1 VVMVAPVAA
10 EAATKDEARTRA
22 VVAGV
27 AAVTPTQTLK
37 RRARM
42 ARAMAPATIAGIWAT
57 GP

>member
-1 VVMVAPVAA
+1 MVAPVAA
-10 EAATKDEARTRA
+10 KAATKDEARTRA

-57 GP
+57 RP